1 MGFVRGS
8 DIERRFP
15 SIADMEATARG
26 RTPRF
31 AYDYM
36 TGGIG
41 RGVCLARNR
50 SVLDGVTLASRYI
63 DGAAAPDMTTTFLG
77 HVYDAPFGV
86 APIGL
91 GGLIWPRVAEYLA
104 TAAVTHNIPFAL
116 STFATTSIETIG
128 AIMGG
133 AIAGTHGWFQ
143 LYTPNDHAVTG
154 ELLER
159 AAAAGFTTLVVTI
172 DIPTTTPREHDTRN
186 GLSVPPRFDALT
198 ALQVATRPA
207 WALATLAAGVPRF
220 ETLLPY
226 VPKGMGL
233 DDASR
238 FLTDL
243 VEGPMTRE
251 TLARIRERWPGKMV
265 VKGVLDP
272 ADAMACRDVGADGI
286 VVSNHGGRQSDAAPS
301 PLEVIAEIRDAVGDD
316 LAILADGGVRSG
328 VDIARMLASGAD
340 FVLLGRAFMIA
351 MAALGKPGADYAMT
365 LLKAELSRAMIQVG
379 CESVGRLGEHLR
391 G

>member
-15 SIADMEATARG
+15 SIATMEDAAR
-26 RTPRF
+26 RRSPRF
-31 AYDYM
+31 AYEYM
-36 TGGIG
+36 ALGIG
-41 RGVCLARNR
+41 RGVGLARNR
-50 SVLDGVTLASRYI
+50 SALDDVTLVPRYI
-63 DGAAAPDMTTTFLG
+63 DAAAAPDMATELLG
-77 HVYDAPFGV
+77 QTYDAPFGV

-91 GGLIWPRVAEYLA
+91 GGLIWPKAAEHLA
-104 TAAVTHNIPFAL
+104 SAARAHNIPFAL
-116 STFATTSIETIG
+116 STFATASIETIAPLAG
-128 AIMGG
+128 AQ
-133 AIAGTHGWFQ
+133 GWFQ
-143 LYTPNDHAVTG
+143 LYTPNDRAIEA
-154 ELLER
+154 ELIDR
-159 AAAAGFTTLVVTI
+159 AAAAGFRTLVVTI
-172 DIPTTTPREHDTRN
+172 DIPTPTTREHDTRN

-198 ALQVATRPA
+198 ALQIAARPT
-207 WALATLAAGVPRF
+207 WALTTLAAGIPRF

-243 VEGPMTRE
+243 VAGPMTRE
-251 TLARIRERWPGKMV
+251 ILARIRGRWSGKMI

-272 ADAMACRDVGADGI
+272 ADAVGCRDIGADGI

-301 PLEVIAEIRDAVGDD
+301 PLEVMAGIRDAVGDD
-316 LAILADGGVRSG
+316 LAIIADGGVKSG
-328 VDIARMLASGAD
+328 VDIARMLASGGD

-365 LLKAELSRAMIQVG
+365 LLKGELRRAMIQVG
-379 CESVGRLGEHLR
+379 CASVARLCEHLR
-391 G
+391 K

>member
-8 DIERRFP
+8 DVERRFP
-15 SIADMEATARG
+15 GIADMEATAKG

-50 SVLDGVTLASRYI
+50 EALDGVTLVPRYI
-63 DGAAAPDMTTTFLG
+63 DGAAAPDMGATLLG
-77 HVYDAPFGV
+77 QTYGAPFGV

-91 GGLIWPRVAEYLA
+91 GGLIWPR
-104 TAAVTHNIPFAL
+104 AAVHLAAAAVAHKIPFAL

-128 AIMGG
+128 S
-133 AIAGTHGWFQ
+133 IAGRHGWFQ
-143 LYTPNDHAVTG
+143 LYTPNDQAVAD

-159 AAAAGFTTLVVTI
+159 AAAAGFATLVVTI
-172 DIPTTTPREHDTRN
+172 DIPATTPREHDTRN
-186 GLSVPPRFDALT
+186 GLSVPPRFDVMT
-198 ALQVATRPA
+198 ALQVAACPA
-207 WALATLAAGVPRF
+207 WALATLAAGIPRF

-243 VEGPMTRE
+243 VAGPMTRE
-251 TLARIRERWPGKMV
+251 ILARIRGRWSGKMI

-272 ADAMACRDVGADGI
+272 ADAVGCRDIGADGI
-286 VVSNHGGRQSDAAPS
+286 VISNHGGRQSDAAPS
-301 PLEVIAEIRDAVGDD
+301 PLEVMAGIRDAVGDD
-316 LAILADGGVRSG
+316 LAIIADGGVKSG
-328 VDIARMLASGAD
+328 VDIARMLASGGD

-365 LLKAELSRAMIQVG
+365 LLKGELRRAMIQVG
-379 CESVGRLGEHLR
+379 CASVARLCEHLR
-391 G
+391 K

>member
-1 MGFVRGS
+1 MGFIRGS

-15 SIADMEATARG
+15 GIAAMEAAARG
-26 RTPRF
+26 RAPRF

-36 TGGIG
+36 AGGIG

-50 SVLDGVTLASRYI
+50 EALDGVTLAPRYI
-63 DGAAAPDMTTTFLG
+63 DGAAAPDMAATLLG
-77 HVYDAPFGV
+77 QTYDAPFGV

-91 GGLIWPRVAEYLA
+91 GGLIWPRAAEHLA
-104 TAAVTHNIPFAL
+104 AAAAAHNIPFAL
-116 STFATTSIETIG
+116 SAFATTSIETIG

-133 AIAGTHGWFQ
+133 PIAGAQGWFQ
-143 LYTPNDHAVTG
+143 LYTPNDRAVEA

-159 AAAAGFTTLVVTI
+159 AAAAGFATLVVTV
-172 DIPTTTPREHDTRN
+172 DIPTATPREHDTRN

-198 ALQVATRPA
+198 ALQVAARPA
-207 WALATLAAGVPRF
+207 WALATLAAGIPRF

-238 FLTDL
+238 FLVDL

-251 TLARIRERWPGKMV
+251 TLTRIRGRWSGKLI

-272 ADAMACRDVGADGI
+272 ADAVVCRDIGADAI

-301 PLEVIAEIRDAVGDD
+301 ALEVMAEIRAAVGGNM
-316 LAILADGGVRSG
+316 AVIADGGVKSG
-328 VDIARMLASGAD
+328 MDIARMVASGAD

-351 MAALGKPGADYAMT
+351 MAALGEPGADYAMT
-365 LLKAELSRAMIQVG
+365 LLKGEFGRAMSQVG
-379 CESVGRLGEHLR
+379 CGSVARLREHLR